1 MSKKIFCTGCSGFVG
16 RHLANRL
23 IQDGHDV
30 HALVRHVADRTDQF
44 EGLNVHF
51 GDFRDSTTIAEIL
64 DKVQPEVIIHL
75 ASQTSVEY
83 SFTHEEEVM
92 DLNLAGSNMLA
103 SVARKHCPKLEKY
116 IFASSVETYGNQ
128 TPDRIPIKETNVQH
142 PASPY
147 GVAKLSHELYLK
159 YLYQGYKFPM
169 TMLRSTNTYGRRF
182 RRYNFVIE
190 HILSNMMKW
199 NGGSRFINMGY
210 MTPVRDYL
218 HVDDEVE
225 AYIALIENPD
235 VVGQVFNTGTGRG
248 LSVSQLFYLIQEKVV
263 KGGDFF
269 EPIWNTNSPRG
280 FEICNL
286 TIDATKLTEW
296 TGWKP
301 KISLEEGIK
310 RTMELNSEWL
320 VSG

>member
-1 MSKKIFCTGCSGFVG
+1 MEMSKKIFLTGLSGFVG

-23 IQDGHDV
+23 IKDGYDV
-30 HALVRHVADRTDQF
+30 SALVRHVADRTDQF
-44 EGLNVHF
+44 EGVNVKF
-51 GDFRDSTTIAEIL
+51 GDFRDSTTIAEIF
-64 DKVQPEVIIHL
+64 DEIQPDIIIHL

-103 SVARKHCPKLEKY
+103 SVARKHCKNLEKY

-128 TPDRIPIKETNVQH
+128 APHMIPIKETNPQH

-147 GVAKLSHELYLK
+147 GVAKMSHELYLK

-169 TMLRSTNTYGRRF
+169 TMLRSTNTYGRKF
-182 RRYNFVIE
+182 RKYNFVIE
-190 HILSNMMKW
+190 HILSNMMNW
-199 NGGSRFINMGY
+199 RCGSRAIKMGY
-210 MTPVRDYL
+210 AEPVRDYL

-225 AYIALIENPD
+225 AYIALINNDD

-248 LSVSQLFYLIQEKVV
+248 VSVAQLFDIVETQTV
-263 KGGDFF
+263 KGGKMF
-269 EPIWNTNSPRG
+269 EPVWNTNSPRG

-286 TIDATKLTEW
+286 TIDATKLTDW

-301 KISLEEGIK
+301 KISLEEGIRK
-310 RTMELNSEWL
+310 TIESNPY
-320 VSG
+320 G

>member
-1 MSKKIFCTGCSGFVG
+1 MSKKIFITGVSGFVG
-16 RHLANRL
+16 KHLANRL
-23 IQDGHDV
+23 IQEGYDV

-51 GDFRDSTTIAEIL
+51 GDFRDTNTIADIL
-64 DKVQPEVIIHL
+64 DEVQPEVIIHL

-103 SVARKHCPKLEKY
+103 SVARKHCKNLEKY

-128 TPDRIPIKETNVQH
+128 PPNRIPITETNPQH

-169 TMLRSTNTYGRRF
+169 TILRSTNTYGRKF
-182 RRYNFVIE
+182 RKYNFVIE
-190 HILSNMMKW
+190 HIISEMVTYAQR
-199 NGGSRFINMGY
+199 GGSRAIKMGY
-210 MTPVRDYL
+210 AEPVRDYL
-218 HVDDEVE
+218 YVDDEVE
-225 AYIALIENPD
+225 AYLALLNNED
-235 VVGQVFNTGTGRG
+235 VVGQVFNTGTCRG
-248 LSVSQLFYLIQEKVV
+248 VSVSKLFEIVEKQVCYGAD
-263 KGGDFF
+263 KFF
-269 EPIWNTNSPRG
+269 EPMWNVNSPRG

-286 TIDATKLTEW
+286 TIDASKLTSW
-296 TGWKP
+296 TGWTP
-301 KISLEEGIK
+301 KTSLEEGIQK
-310 RTMELNSEWL
+310 TIELNRTQ
-320 VSG
+320 